1 MNVILPIQVED
12 DPTKPPVLAEGEQ
25 DWQLLCTDGHVRG
38 HRVVAV
44 LKVFTIPALISG
56 LIGAFIAYQSVTMRA
71 FPLPFGRELSRS
83 LYYDP
88 ATFVRAPAVSDSGLD
103 YQVAWL
109 ADLTPSRGLDERGW
123 ADLIKAA
130 MADLTA
136 HGDKT
141 ADYAAIP
148 TLAAAPVVTRP
159 GKVFSDHSAD
169 LASGVIALPQ
179 QVQGQAIRPVH
190 VVAWVSGKLAWAV
203 IAPGGRTGIIFGPVP
218 EGARTVPPYSAQ
230 PDLVNQL
237 KPGA

>member
-1 MNVILPIQVED
+1 MMNVTLPIAAEAD
-12 DPTKPPVLAEGEQ
+12 ETKAPVLAEGEQ

-71 FPLPFGRELSRS
+71 FPLPFGGELSRA
-83 LYYDP
+83 LAYDP

-103 YQVAWL
+103 YRLAWL
-109 ADLTPSRGLDERGW
+109 ADLTPARGLDERGW
-123 ADLIKAA
+123 ADLLKATV
-130 MADLTA
+130 ADLTA

-148 TLAAAPVVTRP
+148 ALAAAPVVTRP

-169 LASGVIALPQ
+169 LASGVIAIPQ
-179 QVQGQAIRPVH
+179 QVQGQAPRPVH
-190 VVAWVSGKLAWAV
+190 VVAWVSGKLAWAGIV
-203 IAPGGRTGIIFGPVP
+203 QGRIGIIFGPVP
-218 EGARTVPPYSAQ
+218 EGTGTVPPYAA